1 MAQKAIVS
9 RNCYPEWHARQR
21 SGRQRLFIPSWDGR
35 VAGMRD
41 AKVVVGQ
48 ECRAEAQR
56 SSRGC
61 VFTSSRSHAVCGLAE
76 TGLGGGSGSADVGAT
91 GLRRVGRIRGTQAE
105 WSRARMAEWQSGRVA
120 EWQSGRVAE
129 WQSGRVATA
138 ASSPREVWWPT
149 SRSSEVGGGRR
160 YTARVP
166 RPSFLHHL
174 PPPMPMQ
181 PSAP

>member
-91 GLRRVGRIRGTQAE
+91 GLRRVGWIRGTQAE

-129 WQSGRVATA
+129 WQSGH
-138 ASSPREVWWPT
+138 SSLVSP
-149 SRSSEVGGGRR
+149 
-160 YTARVP
+160 
-166 RPSFLHHL
+166 
-174 PPPMPMQ
+174 
-181 PSAP
+181 

>member
-56 SSRGC
+56 SSRGR
-61 VFTSSRSHAVCGLAE
+61 VFTSSRSHAVFGLAE
-76 TGLGGGSGSADVGAT
+76 MGLGGCRGSADVGAT

-105 WSRARMAEWQSGRVA
+105 WSRARMAEGQSGRM
-120 EWQSGRVAE
+120 
-129 WQSGRVATA
+129 ATA
-138 ASSPREVWWPT
+138 ASSHREVVVAAAVWW
-149 SRSSEVGGGRR
+149 SRSRSREVGVGRR